1 MMTEP
6 EIQPGWFLSADELAD
21 TRIKVDKI
29 NARAV
34 RRGFTGRLLLESVP
48 EVVSRT
54 PAPGAPEVR
63 VHGFRVRVTG
73 DAPRYEGWV
82 FLAGV
87 DVVPGSDQVVLRF
100 APGVDTETVNRAG
113 LDGVRCD
120 HCHTV
125 RGRRH
130 AYLVRHAETG
140 ETLQV
145 GATCIKDFLGWST
158 MPAFLS
164 EDDVVDELERTL
176 TPSGGAAWDVLNV
189 LAYAWASVQ
198 EHGWSASSSKH
209 PTRYQVEDLLTGRAK
224 RPEFD
229 AIQPRMA
236 EAEQLAPTI
245 HRALLE
251 AFADATEGYQ
261 ANLRAVLSGEA
272 VTSRHLGLA
281 VSAIPAYDRLLGQ
294 QAVSATREERPASAW
309 LGSTGEKVTITGVV
323 ITALTVDGYAYN
335 TTQMLVVIDAAPT
348 IAKIYTS
355 AAWADEISVGDQVTI
370 TGTVKAHETWRD
382 EIHQT
387 VLTRTKRLIPA
398 VDQECSTAA
407 RG

>member
-1 MMTEP
+1 MRFTDTP
-6 EIQPGWFLSADELAD
+6 ELASWRGVVRAFVAENWKPGGPHDELAMHGPNAAAYEEI
-21 TRIKVDKI
+21 TDKTQNWLDKLAANSWI
-29 NARAV
+29 A
-34 RRGFTGRLLLESVP
+34 
-48 EVVSRT
+48 
-54 PAPGAPEVR
+54 PAWPKK
-63 VHGFRVRVTG
+63 
-73 DAPRYEGWV
+73 Y
-82 FLAGV
+82 
-87 DVVPGSDQVVLRF
+87 
-100 APGVDTETVNRAG
+100 
-113 LDGVRCD
+113 
-120 HCHTV
+120 
-125 RGRRH
+125 
-130 AYLVRHAETG
+130 
-140 ETLQV
+140 
-145 GATCIKDFLGWST
+145 
-158 MPAFLS
+158 
-164 EDDVVDELERTL
+164 
-176 TPSGGAAWDVLNV
+176 GGADMSVLEQFVLNV

-236 EAEQLAPTI
+236 EAEHLAPTI

-281 VSAIPAYDRLLGQ
+281 VSAIPAYDRLMGQ

-309 LGSTGEKVTITGVV
+309 LGSIGEKVTITGVV

-348 IAKIYTS
+348 IAKVYTS